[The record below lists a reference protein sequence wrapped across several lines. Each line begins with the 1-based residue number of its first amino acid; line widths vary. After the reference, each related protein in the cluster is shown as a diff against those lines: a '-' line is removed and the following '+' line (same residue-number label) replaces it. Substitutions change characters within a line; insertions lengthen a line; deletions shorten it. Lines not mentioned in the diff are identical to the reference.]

1 MSANGMS
8 RVFTPVVQGKDQH
21 NSMNNMQNHSTGN
34 NTSVPV
40 TGTSFTGGS
49 FFSGNSVNA
58 PPPQF
63 CFAFRA
69 QAITLPLASGEI
81 PASDHGA
88 GSAAVAAGL
97 PATA

>member
-58 PPPQF
+58 PPPQGPSHYSTF
-63 CFAFRA
+63 GIGGNSSF
-69 QAITLPLASGEI
+69 
-81 PASDHGA
+81 
-88 GSAAVAAGL
+88 
-97 PATA
+97 